1 MYPISN
7 LSDTVDLMNS
17 ADYKDRFI
25 AEYYQTKIR
34 YQKLHNMIVK
44 YDAGTLNFT
53 PSCSLELL
61 QKQASTMGQYLYQL
75 EVRAQV
81 EGIDLSM

>member
-61 QKQASTMGQYLYQL
+61 QKQASVMGQYLYQL

>member
-61 QKQASTMGQYLYQL
+61 QKQASAMAQYLYQL

-81 EGIDLSM
+81 EGIDLTM